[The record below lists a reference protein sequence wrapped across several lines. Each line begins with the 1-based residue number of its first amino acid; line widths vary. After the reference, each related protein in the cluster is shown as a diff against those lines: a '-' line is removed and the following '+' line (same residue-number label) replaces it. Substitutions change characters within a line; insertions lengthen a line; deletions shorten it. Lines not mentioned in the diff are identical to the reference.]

1 MGGEGEPQTQAAL
14 VTRILDHGMSVQEA
28 IDAPRW
34 LLGRTWG
41 ETRRGLRLESRFGRS
56 VADDL
61 TARGHEN
68 VSLADDY
75 GDVFGHAQA
84 IRIHPDR
91 LEAASDPR
99 SDGAAFGL

>member
-1 MGGEGEPQTQAAL
+1 M
-14 VTRILDHGMSVQEA
+14 QEA

-68 VSLADDY
+68 VSLADDTATSS
-75 GDVFGHAQA
+75 GT
-84 IRIHPDR
+84 
-91 LEAASDPR
+91 PR
-99 SDGAAFGL
+99 QSVSTRPARGSVRSP